1 MANSEADRSNVF
13 IRVRYAHI
21 SLKYPKRSNAATTH
35 RFVPTMHSPTRFK
48 LFITTLLFLATYFPC
63 GAQPIDLK
71 TATWIISPAIS
82 SPMKETAPA
91 ILTEEIGKR
100 TGITLKNAATWPKGN
115 VPVIAWVL
123 ASDKTLLSRNVPA
136 GDGPELKPEGY
147 RIVTEMAGG
156 NKTIWIIG
164 ADARGVL
171 FGTGYLLRHLNMS
184 KAFMGK
190 PLLQLTA
197 PVNIASSPAYPIRGH
212 QLGYRSTA
220 NTYDAW
226 TVGQFDQYIRELA
239 IFGSNAVEGIPF
251 HEDDKPSPHFKI
263 PAREM
268 RIKVS
273 EICRKYDMDY
283 WVWTPATFELT
294 DKSKRQE
301 ELDMH
306 EQFYK
311 ECPRLDHIF
320 FPGGDPGDN
329 HPSEVLPF
337 LKELQSRLVKHHPK
351 AKMWISLQGFDTE
364 QIDYFYKYLETEKP
378 TWLQGVVSGPGS
390 PPMAETRY
398 RLPKQYQHRQYP
410 DITHSVRCEFPVEH
424 FDQAFALTLG
434 RESVNPRPFAFA
446 KIHAKYAPF
455 TDGFVSYSDGSH
467 DDVNKVLWSMRAWD
481 PQADVHGIMEE
492 YCNFFFNH
500 VIASSAAS
508 IIEGLEQNWKGPLA
522 ENGGVEMT
530 YLNARFFRRMEEER
544 LKKNWR
550 WQMLIF
556 RAFYDQYTRA
566 RVIREQQLEKQAN
579 AILAAAD
586 KTNLRK
592 AMDEALAIVNK
603 ADTDPIES
611 DLRKELTELS
621 DALYTTIGLQTSTEK
636 HKPRNP
642 ERGVVMDFVN
652 YPLNNRW
659 WLADEF
665 DKIKK
670 MTDPEQQL
678 ARLKTIALWENPGP
692 GSYYDDISSVAKG
705 PRVKTISDDATDVAW
720 WDNGMSRKRLSFQ
733 LFQREPA
740 LDYEN
745 LDPHARY
752 IIRVAGEGDALLR
765 VDGRRLSPVV
775 YNKEPETFKEWI
787 VPLSLTQDG
796 KISVT
801 FDGPEESH
809 LNWRKQSK
817 ISDIWLLKQP

>member
-1 MANSEADRSNVF
+1 MRSQ
-13 IRVRYAHI
+13 I
-21 SLKYPKRSNAATTH
+21 
-35 RFVPTMHSPTRFK
+35 RFK
-48 LFITTLLFLATYFPC
+48 LPITILLFLVTYFQC
-63 GAQPIDLK
+63 TAQSIDLK
-71 TATWIISPAIS
+71 NASWIISSSIS
-82 SPMKETAPA
+82 SPMKETAPTV
-91 ILTEEIGKR
+91 LTEEIAKR
-100 TGITLKNAATWPKGN
+100 TGITLKNAAAWPKGN
-115 VPVIAWVL
+115 SPVIAFAL
-123 ASDKTLLSRNVPA
+123 ASDKALLSRGVPA
-136 GDGPELKPEGY
+136 TDANGPENKPEGY
-147 RIVTEMAGG
+147 RIVTETTGG
-156 NKTIWIIG
+156 NRTIWIIG

-171 FGTGYLLRHLNMS
+171 FGTGYLLRHLKMS

-190 PLLQLTA
+190 PLLELA
-197 PVNIASSPAYPIRGH
+197 GPVNAASSPAYPIRGH

-226 TVGQFDQYIRELA
+226 TVAQFDQYIRELA

-263 PAREM
+263 TAREM
-268 RIKVS
+268 RIKMS

-294 DKSKRQE
+294 DKAKRQA
-301 ELDMH
+301 ELDLH

-337 LKELQSRLVKHHPK
+337 LKELQAKLVKYHPK

-364 QIDYFYKYLETEKP
+364 QIDFFYKYLETEKP

-398 RLPKQYQHRQYP
+398 RLPRQYQHRQYP
-410 DITHSVRCEFPVEH
+410 DITHSVRCEFPVER
-424 FDQAFALTLG
+424 FDQAYALTLG

-446 KIHAKYAPF
+446 KIQAKYAPF

-481 PQADVHGIMEE
+481 PQADVHSIMEA
-492 YCNFFFNH
+492 YSAFFFNH
-500 VIASSAAS
+500 TVATAAAS
-508 IIEGLEQNWKGPLA
+508 GIEALEQNWKGPLV

-530 YLNARFFRRMEEER
+530 YLNWKILASTETS
-544 LKKNWR
+544 LKDNWR
-550 WQMLIF
+550 WQMLVF
-556 RAFYDQYTRA
+556 RAYYDQYTRL
-566 RVIREQQLEKQAN
+566 RLIHEQKMERDADKVLASANQSDFRQAMDSALALVNRPNPSLLAKDLRQWLEKQ
-579 AILAAAD
+579 
-586 KTNLRK
+586 
-592 AMDEALAIVNK
+592 
-603 ADTDPIES
+603 
-611 DLRKELTELS
+611 S
-621 DALYTTIGLQTSTEK
+621 DALYTSIGLQTSTVK

-642 ERGVVMDFVN
+642 ERGVVMDFVD

-665 DKIKK
+665 EKVKK
-670 MTDPEQQL
+670 MTSTDDQL
-678 ARLKTIALWENPGP
+678 ARLKTIASWENPGP
-692 GSYYDDISSVAKG
+692 GSYYDDVSSVAKG

-720 WDNGMSRKRLSFQ
+720 WDNGMSRKRLSTQ
-733 LFQREPA
+733 LFQREPE
-740 LDYEN
+740 LDYNN
-745 LDPHARY
+745 LDPRARY

-765 VDGRRLSPVV
+765 VDGRRLSPIV
-775 YNKEPETFKEWI
+775 YNKESETFKEWI

-796 KISVT
+796 QISVS
-801 FDGPEESH
+801 FDGPEESQ

-817 ISDIWLLKQP
+817 ISDVWLLKQP

>member
-1 MANSEADRSNVF
+1 
-13 IRVRYAHI
+13 
-21 SLKYPKRSNAATTH
+21 
-35 RFVPTMHSPTRFK
+35 MHSQTRFK
-48 LFITTLLFLATYFPC
+48 ASLTGRLLPLVTILLFSAFYSRC
-63 GAQPIDLK
+63 VAQAINLK
-71 TATWIISPAIS
+71 NATWLISPNVS
-82 SPMKETAPA
+82 SPMRETAPA
-91 ILTEEIGKR
+91 VLSEEIAKR
-100 TGITLKNAATWPKGN
+100 TGITLKNASAWPKGA
-115 VPVIAWVL
+115 PVIAL
-123 ASDKTLLSRNVPA
+123 ALSSDKSLLSRTLPA
-136 GDGPELKPEGY
+136 STVTNGPEFKAEGY
-147 RIVTEMAGG
+147 RIVTETAGG
-156 NKTIWIIG
+156 NTTVWIIG

-171 FGTGYLLRHLNMS
+171 FGTGYLLRHLKMS
-184 KAFMGK
+184 KSFMGK
-190 PLLQLTA
+190 PLLELA
-197 PVNIASSPAYPIRGH
+197 GPVNVSSSPAYPIRGH

-251 HEDDKPSPHFKI
+251 QEDDKPSPHFKI
-263 PAREM
+263 PASEM
-268 RIKVS
+268 RIKMS

-294 DKSKRQE
+294 DKAKRQA
-301 ELDMH
+301 ELDLH

-337 LKELQSRLVKHHPK
+337 LKELQEKLVKYHPK

-390 PPMAETRY
+390 PPIAETRY

-410 DITHSVRCEFPVEH
+410 DITHSVRCEFPVEK

-467 DDVNKVLWSMRAWD
+467 DDVNKVLWSMRGWD
-481 PQADVHGIMEE
+481 PQADAHGIMEE
-492 YCNFFFNH
+492 YAAFFFNPT
-500 VIASSAAS
+500 VASVVASA
-508 IIEGLEQNWKGPLA
+508 IEGLEQNWKGPLA

-530 YLNARFFRRMEEER
+530 YLNWRVLRRVEEQLEG
-544 LKKNWR
+544 NWR
-550 WQMLIF
+550 WQMLVF
-556 RAFYDQYTRA
+556 RAYYDQYTRA
-566 RVIREQQLEKQAN
+566 RLIHDQQLEIQAN
-579 AILAAAD
+579 AVLTIAN
-586 KTNLRK
+586 KTNIRIT
-592 AMDEALAIVNK
+592 MDTALAIVNK
-603 ADTDPIES
+603 GETEPVER

-621 DALYTTIGLQTSTEK
+621 NALYTSIGLQTSTEK
-636 HKPRNP
+636 HKPRSP
-642 ERGVVMDFVN
+642 ERGVVMDFVD

-665 DKIKK
+665 EKIKK
-670 MTDPEQQL
+670 MGDPEKQL
-678 ARLKTIALWENPGP
+678 ARLKTIAFWENPGP

-705 PRVKTISDDATDVAW
+705 PRVKTISEDATDVAW
-720 WDNGMSRKRLSFQ
+720 WDNGKSRKRLSTQ
-733 LFQREPA
+733 LFQREPE
-740 LDYEN
+740 LDYDN
-745 LDPHARY
+745 LDPRARY
-752 IIRVAGEGDALLR
+752 VIRVAGEGDALLR

-817 ISDIWLLKQP
+817 ISDVWLLKQP